1 MQWTEISVIDLDRR
15 TLLTSL
21 ASTAA
26 TLALPKH
33 AIAALATE
41 CFAAARKD
49 DRGNFSAAL
58 FSLNG
63 DMRSVELPGRGHD
76 IALRPDGHE
85 WVAFARR
92 PGRFGVAVPV
102 GAGQPVW
109 FASKADRHFFGHGV
123 FSADCRLLCS
133 TENDYDGARGMIGVR
148 DVAAGYKQIGEFPAH
163 GMEPHDIT
171 LLSDGRTMVIANGG
185 IRTHPDSEGELN
197 LPDMQPPLVYVDVD
211 TGDLIEEH
219 RLASELHQLSIRH
232 LAIGAG
238 DVVAFGC
245 QYRGPEEDAPPL
257 IGFHRRGEEPVIV
270 PAPGGTQE
278 GLRNYIGSVA
288 ADSSGG
294 IVAASAPKGGLVTY
308 WDISSRRYLGE
319 SDLNDGCGLAPTHH
333 QANFLLTSG
342 EGWLATADSSGA
354 IERQAS
360 SFQWDNHAIL
370 VR

>member
-1 MQWTEISVIDLDRR
+1 MDVDRR
-15 TLLTSL
+15 TLLISL
-21 ASTAA
+21 TSTAA

-33 AIAALATE
+33 ALGALATE

-76 IALRPDGHE
+76 IALRPDGGH

-102 GAGQPVW
+102 GAGQPIW
-109 FASKADRHFFGHGV
+109 FATKSDRHFFGHGV
-123 FSADCRLLCS
+123 FSADGRLLYS

-148 DVAAGYKQIGEFPAH
+148 DVTGGYKQIGEFPAH
-163 GMEPHDIT
+163 GMEPHDIA

-185 IRTHPDSEGELN
+185 ILTHPGSEGELN
-197 LPDMQPPLVYVDVD
+197 LSDMQPSLIYVDVE

-219 RLASELHQLSIRH
+219 CLALELHQLSIRH

-257 IGFHRRGEEPVIV
+257 IGFHRRGEQPVIV
-270 PAPGGTQE
+270 PAPSGTQE

-308 WDISSRRYLGE
+308 WDISSLRYLGV
-319 SDLNDGCGLAPTHH
+319 SDLNDGCGLAASQPSPLVRRK
-333 QANFLLTSG
+333 F
-342 EGWLATADSSGA
+342 ADSSGA
-354 IERQAS
+354 MECQAS
-360 SFQWDNHAIL
+360 SFQWDNHAVL